1 MKTLFLLPFYAFLAI
16 GNIYSQQKEVAFN
29 RLHTRKL
36 TLKGLSV
43 SEIYRVSYAQ
53 VQEPYTFSN
62 PSLQSELQLLIND
75 SILKKTQFNSALAK
89 FRDVSIIKNNVA
101 AFLNSQESF
110 GKKVRFLKEAQILA
124 LKHNMTDLFY
134 SDNEINKEMKAG
146 FLLLS
151 LKPTDLETHLNK
163 ILVRLNKMTAPE
175 KPTYTSTAELRKKL
189 SSEKTASDKM
199 VKNEI
204 VAPEELI
211 GDFIME
217 DRYYV
222 LNVATHG
229 LLKNQLVSKE
239 TVLSLGIPSKKL
251 QFSQEKILIQNKQT
265 KEMFLVDFKF
275 IETFSI
281 STITMPLG

>member
-43 SEIYRVSYAQ
+43 SEIYRVSYASA
-53 VQEPYTFSN
+53 QELHPFEDQ
-62 PSLQSELQLLIND
+62 PLQNELQLLIND
-75 SILKKTQFNSALAK
+75 SILKKTQFDTALAK
-89 FRDVSIIKNNVA
+89 FNDVSLIKNKVS

-110 GKKVRFLKEAQILA
+110 GNKVRFLKEAQILA
-124 LKHNMTDLFY
+124 LKHKMTDLFY
-134 SDNEINKEMKAG
+134 SDNDINKEMKAG

-151 LKPTDLETHLNK
+151 LNPSDSETHLNK
-163 ILVRLNKMTAPE
+163 ILARLDKMTAPE
-175 KPTYTSTAELRKKL
+175 KPTYASTTELRKKL
-189 SSEKTASDKM
+189 SHEKTTIGSM
-199 VKNEI
+199 VKNDV

-211 GDFIME
+211 GDFIIGSS
-217 DRYYV
+217 YYV
-222 LNVATHG
+222 LNMASHG
-229 LLKNQLVSKE
+229 LLKDQLVSKE
-239 TVLSLGIPSKKL
+239 TVLNLGLPTKKL
-251 QFSQEKILIQNKQT
+251 HFSQEKVLIINKQT
-265 KEMFLVDFKF
+265 KEMFLADSKF